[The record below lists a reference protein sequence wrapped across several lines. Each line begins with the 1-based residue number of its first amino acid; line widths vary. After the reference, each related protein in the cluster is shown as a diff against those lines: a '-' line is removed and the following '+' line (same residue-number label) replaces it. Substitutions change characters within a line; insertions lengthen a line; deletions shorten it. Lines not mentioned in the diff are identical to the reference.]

1 MRNKHGNLDPFKLTP
16 QHVLDEQPPFNP
28 ICGQAMH
35 IKDDMIINIQLLYD
49 PNAPMEPEL

>member
-28 ICGQAMH
+28 TCGQAMH